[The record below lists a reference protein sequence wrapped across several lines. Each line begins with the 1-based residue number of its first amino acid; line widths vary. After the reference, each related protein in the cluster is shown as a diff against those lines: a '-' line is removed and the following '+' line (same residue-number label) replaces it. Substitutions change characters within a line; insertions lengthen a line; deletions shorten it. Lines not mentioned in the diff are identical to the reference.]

1 MNIEIT
7 TMTLEDLAKIENDL
21 TENFDDFWS
30 FSILKQELENKQ
42 NLNSHYFVAKY
53 EEEIVGFAGILFILD
68 EVTIMNIVVH
78 KEKRKLGIGSYL
90 LEFIIH
96 FAKNHHAT
104 SITLEVNEK
113 NTAAISLYQKFN
125 FIPVGVR
132 KKYYHHTDNA
142 ILMTH
147 MLS

>member
-1 MNIEIT
+1 MKEIYGVASC
-7 TMTLEDLAKIENDL
+7 L
-21 TENFDDFWS
+21 
-30 FSILKQELENKQ
+30 LK
-42 NLNSHYFVAKY
+42 Y
-53 EEEIVGFAGILFILD
+53 
-68 EVTIMNIVVH
+68 
-78 KEKRKLGIGSYL
+78 
-90 LEFIIH
+90 IIH
-96 FAKNHHAT
+96 FSKNHHVT